1 MDILIR
7 SVLVYNRDYNCVFF
21 YFNSSHQAVRN
32 WMLLS
37 MKWREDDLLHDTCNK
52 ITCLQG
58 EKVMCWLDVCVC
70 RCARY
75 WFSLCC
81 SSYRPNE
88 KVSYIFPD
96 FASCESGDYLRCSC
110 FNHVWCKN
118 YLLKS
123 TVKHYLLSWSSFYES
138 IFKYGFGFSV
148 FFQLFI
154 SQFQLWVF
162 GEDFTFTWWWLFC
175 STMYMLEFLQ
185 SGLQTF
191 YCEFFEQGVWVRY

>member
-1 MDILIR
+1 
-7 SVLVYNRDYNCVFF
+7 
-21 YFNSSHQAVRN
+21 
-32 WMLLS
+32 
-37 MKWREDDLLHDTCNK
+37 
-52 ITCLQG
+52 
-58 EKVMCWLDVCVC
+58 MCWLGVCVC
-70 RCARY
+70 WCASY

-96 FASCESGDYLRCSC
+96 FASCESGDHLRCSC
-110 FNHVWCKN
+110 FNHVWCIK

-162 GEDFTFTWWWLFC
+162 GEDFTFTWWWLFF
-175 STMYMLEFLQ
+175 STMYMLECFTVWFTNL
-185 SGLQTF
+185 LLRIL
-191 YCEFFEQGVWVRY
+191 WVRYQLQLQLFSKSWKLFIDSAIHTTTIFDCWNHFIDAGLYLGIKWY